1 MSTPILPPN
10 PSLVAISLNV
20 RTRAGPSFVFHYP
33 AIPSTDGALPSSF
46 AKDSKAAA
54 ADHSSRSD
62 APTSGSSDEG
72 EWSSDDTDSI
82 YYGNKDIQR
91 NGHQSRFSRNT
102 GTRSGMNGT
111 DGGGSRDAFSLRSH
125 FGRISS
131 SRTRSRGLGRGPNR
145 FNDGD
150 YNDDDDD
157 DDIRHRGSGS
167 EDESHKGGGAGGA
180 GGGVNG
186 GRGGMRSGRRRH
198 VMGEGSNMEWEY
210 LLGFPTSSLEKLL
223 SPQRTFHKKRL
234 EIGLEEL
241 VFLGYPIF
249 AKEGGGW
256 KKRRRKKKKQRKNGH
271 NLSGSLAGDGQKKNA
286 TTVENG
292 SGSNDLER
300 SGEGGDEKICAT
312 DDANQHSDDCSEA
325 RSNSTTDGD
334 EEMTMFTVVFILD
347 PPLLEYKVRVMDIY
361 DNVVKKF
368 AKALKYEQ
376 AQSNY
381 VWHESRKILEMKE
394 KAKENGK
401 HTYTRIIYCFYDKY
415 TEASGQVLQFTVYG
429 QI

>member
-33 AIPSTDGALPSSF
+33 AVPSTDGALSSSF
-46 AKDSKAAA
+46 ANDCRAAA
-54 ADHSSRSD
+54 ADNSSKSD
-62 APTSGSSDEG
+62 TLTSGSSNEE
-72 EWSSDDTDSI
+72 EWSSDNTDSI
-82 YYGNKDIQR
+82 HYGNKSNRRDGQ
-91 NGHQSRFSRNT
+91 QSRSGRNR
-102 GTRSGMNGT
+102 GSRSGVNGT
-111 DGGGSRDAFSLRSH
+111 DGGKGGDAFPLRSQ
-125 FGRISS
+125 FGQVLS
-131 SRTRSRGLGRGPNR
+131 SRTRSRGLGRGPDR
-145 FNDGD
+145 FNDGGP
-150 YNDDDDD
+150 DDEDDNKD
-157 DDIRHRGSGS
+157 VGLGRSSS
-167 EDESHKGGGAGGA
+167 EDESHKGGG
-180 GGGVNG
+180 GGVNS
-186 GRGGMRSGRRRH
+186 GRGGTRSGRHGHMMR
-198 VMGEGSNMEWEY
+198 EEPDMEWKH

-223 SPQRTFHKKRL
+223 SPQRNFHKKRL

-256 KKRRRKKKKQRKNGH
+256 KKRKRKKKKERKNGQH
-271 NLSGSLAGDGQKKNA
+271 RFGSRAGDEQRENA
-286 TTVENG
+286 TTVEDG
-292 SGSNDLER
+292 SGSIDLER
-300 SGEGGDEKICAT
+300 KDEGDNEKTHAT
-312 DDANQHSDDCSEA
+312 NGANQHSDDCSEA
-325 RSNSTTDGD
+325 RSTSTTDGD

-376 AQSNY
+376 ARSNY

-401 HTYTRIIYCFYDKY
+401 
-415 TEASGQVLQFTVYG
+415 LN
-429 QI
+429 